1 MKCDFTLIHSNLL
14 NVHVDS
20 MNRMGSSKTTITNSN
35 SDPKLK
41 LSRETFILKFNLCT
55 MLKKCLLGEEDFQEK
70 FLLNFNINQQ
80 STEQRSQNLFFFL
93 NRVGDFCPEVTH
105 MSIILQFHVQ
115 FILTLQSLFNLS
127 LKYKIYIHSYIT
139 CRNTD

>member
-20 MNRMGSSKTTITNSN
+20 INRMGSSKTTITNSN

-80 STEQRSQNLFFFL
+80 STEQRSQNLFFF
-93 NRVGDFCPEVTH
+93 
-105 MSIILQFHVQ
+105 SIG
-115 FILTLQSLFNLS
+115 
-127 LKYKIYIHSYIT
+127 
-139 CRNTD
+139 